1 MPTTPV
7 DLVNRAL
14 DECGLPAIGDLED
27 GSRAALAATRIYD
40 PLLRQLHSMAFW
52 NFARRELRMSYLGDI
67 SGRHTFNRLV
77 PAPWSF
83 MYEWPVD
90 CVHARFVP
98 TSCGL
103 DNINEVI
110 FGPGAGAVSAIPRFP
125 SSPAPFLVMAAPLP
139 NLVESEWYLTEGH
152 DPEQTRVIL
161 SNQLDATLIYTGLL
175 QYPDAWDPLFEQAF
189 VAMLAGRLAMPLID
203 DKKFAVQIRNYN
215 RDIAKEAVA
224 AARIRDGDEGWTVA
238 DHMPDWMTIR
248 TSGIAWGGPGVLWYP
263 WVGSGDFDPGGV
275 Y

>member
-14 DECGLPAIGDLED
+14 DECGLQAIGDLED
-27 GSRAALAATRIYD
+27 GSKAALAATRIYD

-52 NFARRELRMSYLGDI
+52 NFARREIHLSYLGDI

-77 PAPWSF
+77 PRPWSF

-98 TSCGL
+98 TTCGL
-103 DNINEVI
+103 DNINIEI
-110 FGPGAGAVSAIPRFP
+110 FGADSSPVTMVPRFP
-125 SSPAPFLVMAAPLP
+125 TSPSPFLVMAAPIP
-139 NLVESEWYLTEGH
+139 NLVESEWDLTEGH
-152 DPEQTRVIL
+152 DPEQTRVVL
-161 SNQLDATLIYTGLL
+161 SNQVDATLIYTGLF

-215 RDIAKEAVA
+215 RDIAKEAIA

-263 WVGSGDFDPGGV
+263 WVGMGEFDPGGT